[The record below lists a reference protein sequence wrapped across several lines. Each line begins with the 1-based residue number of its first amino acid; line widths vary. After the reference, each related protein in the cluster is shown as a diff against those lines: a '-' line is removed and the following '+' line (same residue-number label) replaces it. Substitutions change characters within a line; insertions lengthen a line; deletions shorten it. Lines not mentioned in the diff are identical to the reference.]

1 MSGTNDNTEEIKEL
15 ADFLRAFADAN
26 DGGEFETEQCEKLR
40 KAADEI
46 DRLRAENATLKAQ
59 DPLAEMWRE
68 LESYQPQA
76 DADGHGESWRRM
88 CEARTKQAARDAG
101 SAAHAVA
108 VASRTQLAKLAA
120 LDARDSTLFAGWA
133 SGNYVEGLKSVA
145 EDGHSAIAA
154 IRRAKEAKP

>member
-1 MSGTNDNTEEIKEL
+1 MSDVDEHIY
-15 ADFLRAFADAN
+15 FLRGLFDETSESGERCNEIADI
-26 DGGEFETEQCEKLR
+26 LS
-40 KAADEI
+40 
-46 DRLRAENATLKAQ
+46 RLRAELAALKAN

-88 CEARTKQAARDAG
+88 CAARTKQAARDAG

-145 EDGHSAIAA
+145 EDGHSALAA
-154 IRRAKEAKP
+154 IRRAKEGR

>member
-1 MSGTNDNTEEIKEL
+1 VSDVDEHIY
-15 ADFLRAFADAN
+15 FLRGLFDETSESGERCNEIADI
-26 DGGEFETEQCEKLR
+26 LS
-40 KAADEI
+40 
-46 DRLRAENATLKAQ
+46 RLRAELAALKAN

-88 CEARTKQAARDAG
+88 CAARTKQAARDAG

-145 EDGHSAIAA
+145 EDGHSALAA
-154 IRRAKEAKP
+154 IRRAKEGR